1 MRHRGHISEKDR
13 QNRSRLAKLVHN
25 RRLLIGSLVTM
36 ARTCGNPRC
45 KCARGTKHV
54 SLYLSIRVANQ
65 RKMIYIPP
73 EWEKTIRSWVEA
85 YQEMKQLTDEIS
97 QASLDRFLKGKQ
109 EASGPQ

>member
-25 RRLLIGSLVTM
+25 RRLLMGSLVTM
-36 ARTCGNPRC
+36 TRTCGNPRC
-45 KCARGTKHV
+45 KCARGKKHV
-54 SLYLSIRVANQ
+54 SLYLSVRTGNK

-73 EWEKTIRSWVEA
+73 KWEKTICSWVET

-97 QASLDRFLKGKQ
+97 KASLDRFFREKKTTSQ
-109 EASGPQ
+109 Q

>member
-25 RRLLIGSLVTM
+25 RRLLQGSLVTM

-45 KCARGTKHV
+45 KCTRGKKHV
-54 SLYLSIRVANQ
+54 SLYLSIRVGNK

-73 EWEKTIRSWVEA
+73 KWEKTIRSWVEA
-85 YQEMKQLTDEIS
+85 YQEMKQLTDEVS
-97 QASLDRFLKGKQ
+97 KASLDRFLRQK
-109 EASGPQ
+109 EAGDQQ